1 MIKISHDGKEF
12 DDINDAIISA
22 KTKAISE
29 RIQSR
34 LSHLSEEIKREGGKI
49 TVTINGDKASIS
61 ADGFSPEL
69 DEKIS
74 LALRK

>member
-12 DDINDAIISA
+12 DDINDAINSA
-22 KTKAISE
+22 KTKAVKE

-34 LSHLSEEIKREGGKI
+34 LSHLSEEIKKEGGKI

-61 ADGFSPEL
+61 AEGFSPEL
-69 DEKIS
+69 EEKINS
-74 LALRK
+74 SLRK